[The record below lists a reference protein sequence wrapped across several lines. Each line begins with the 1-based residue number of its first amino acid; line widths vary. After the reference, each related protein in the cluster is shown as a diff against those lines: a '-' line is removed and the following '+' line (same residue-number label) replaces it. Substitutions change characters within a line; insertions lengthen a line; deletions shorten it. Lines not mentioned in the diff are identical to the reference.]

1 MTIIIN
7 GERKTIQTPI
17 NITDFLETLNISE
30 KLVAV
35 AINGEIIPKTFFGTT
50 LVLENDKVEIV
61 SPVGG
66 G

>member
-1 MTIIIN
+1 MAIIIN
-7 GERKTIQTPI
+7 GEPKTIETPI
-17 NITDFLETLNISE
+17 NITDLLEILNISV

-35 AINGEIIPKTFFGTT
+35 AINGEIIPKTFFGTK

-61 SPVGG
+61 NPVGG

>member
-1 MTIIIN
+1 MAIIIN
-7 GERKTIQTPI
+7 GEQKTLQTPV
-17 NITDFLETLNISE
+17 NITELLEILDISG

-35 AINGEIIPKTFFGTT
+35 AINGEIIPKVFFDTK

>member
-1 MTIIIN
+1 MAIIIN
-7 GERKTIQTPI
+7 GEPKTIETPI
-17 NITDFLETLNISE
+17 NITELLEILNISI

-35 AINGEIIPKTFFGTT
+35 AINGEIIPKTFFSTK

-61 SPVGG
+61 NPVGG